1 MVTTQDRRNKAGS
14 ALLTYTSTCM
24 SLHGHVSKKTTSL
37 VLRPWKTVITSPG
50 ACWMVLF
57 TSILY
62 VFSFESFSF
71 CSNTF
76 CMDTSSGARFPEII
90 RNRRS
95 KKSSRTGGISKG
107 ASLLRVENFRI
118 FWSLWHSIFM
128 KCLLKVQMQFTG
140 SSIDCHFVWRVPLD
154 PSVSYKKEFLGI
166 PNLRHRDTHICH

>member
-14 ALLTYTSTCM
+14 ALLTYLRVSSWTC
-24 SLHGHVSKKTTSL
+24 LKKDHLSCATSL
-37 VLRPWKTVITSPG
+37 ENCHSITWCMLDG
-50 ACWMVLF
+50 A
-57 TSILY
+57 
-62 VFSFESFSF
+62 FSFESFSF

-118 FWSLWHSIFM
+118 FWSLWHSVFM

-140 SSIDCHFVWRVPLD
+140 SSIDCHFVWWVPLD

-166 PNLRHRDTHICH
+166 PNLRHHDTHICH